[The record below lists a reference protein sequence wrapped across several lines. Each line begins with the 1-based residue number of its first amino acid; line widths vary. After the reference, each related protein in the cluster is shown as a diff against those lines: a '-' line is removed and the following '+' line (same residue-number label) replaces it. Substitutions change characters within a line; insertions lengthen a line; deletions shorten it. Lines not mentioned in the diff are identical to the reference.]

1 MNDKKMIIRNCPAFV
16 LMRTATSGTYFDMC
30 GNAKGHIKCADCTDC
45 KLKQIVELAKGHT
58 ELCKNCEQQIKEC
71 DCSDICNAY
80 RLDKILKLLDIQEV
94 E

>member
-1 MNDKKMIIRNCPAFV
+1 MSKYIIKNCPAFID
-16 LMRTATSGTYFDMC
+16 FDEQSLTENKC
-30 GNAKGHIKCADCTDC
+30 NAHGKYNGDCCNISDC
-45 KLKQIVELAKGHT
+45 VLKQIVELAKGHT

-80 RLDKILKLLDIQEV
+80 RLNKILQLLEIKEV